1 MTKSIIATA
10 VVASLIWACSR
21 PRQTAEQTPTAGIP
35 VVLDTDA
42 NNELDDQHALAYML
56 LNPDVFDIKGVTV
69 NATSSGGNI
78 DDQYTEAVRVM
89 QLCNVLDRYPVKKG
103 ANGSFVEISPTMTDS
118 TFDGQEAVDF
128 IIETAHAVPATD
140 TLVLIAVG
148 KLTNVALA
156 IQKDPLLVNRIRLV
170 WLGSNY
176 PQPGEYNQNNDT
188 ASVNYLLNVN
198 VPFEM
203 VTVRYREPSG
213 TDAVRITREEVNN
226 KMPGLGPEIGTPID
240 GRHGGQ
246 FQNFGDYSVSLF
258 EHIEYD
264 RDPPS
269 RALYDMAAV
278 AIVKEPRW
286 AKAKSI
292 PAPLLVNDQWIDR
305 PENNRQII
313 IWEYFDRDAI
323 IQDLFKSL
331 Q

>member
-1 MTKSIIATA
+1 
-10 VVASLIWACSR
+10 
-21 PRQTAEQTPTAGIP
+21 
-35 VVLDTDA
+35 
-42 NNELDDQHALAYML
+42 
-56 LNPDVFDIKGVTV
+56 
-69 NATSSGGNI
+69 
-78 DDQYTEAVRVM
+78 
-89 QLCNVLDRYPVKKG
+89 
-103 ANGSFVEISPTMTDS
+103 
-118 TFDGQEAVDF
+118 
-128 IIETAHAVPATD
+128 
-140 TLVLIAVG
+140 
-148 KLTNVALA
+148 
-156 IQKDPLLVNRIRLV
+156 
-170 WLGSNY
+170 
-176 PQPGEYNQNNDT
+176 
-188 ASVNYLLNVN
+188 
-198 VPFEM
+198 M